1 MPLVLDTIVEE
12 IGLRLKTGSFT
23 WVYDKPTMDD
33 LLHIH
38 KEAYTTGF
46 DVNNLKRAVLDD
58 YTSGKARLV
67 CKTCSYAP
75 YVAPYGAYAKIL
87 ALVYPDT
94 VIPWDQL
101 ALIFKAVNKSKPFRV
116 VWFAS
121 KKERL
126 FPAMGKPD
134 KGNVNGGYTLPC
146 DTKSI
151 VIYREQEF
159 CRVLI
164 HELLHATCT
173 DTKTDI
179 AEVEADT
186 EAWAELFW
194 VAILSK
200 GNKRVAARLWAKQA
214 QWISNQEYSLRGI
227 TQEDYIWRYTLGRR
241 KALQELGIV
250 LPPPDSRIESLSLTF
265 PGLS

>member
-12 IGLRLKTGSFT
+12 IGLRLKTGSFI

-67 CKTCSYAP
+67 CKTGHLQGPSANP
-75 YVAPYGAYAKIL
+75 HTKIL

-101 ALIFKAVNKSKPFRV
+101 ALIFTAVDKHTPFRV

-121 KKERL
+121 K
-126 FPAMGKPD
+126 
-134 KGNVNGGYTLPC
+134 N
-146 DTKSI
+146 
-151 VIYREQEF
+151 
-159 CRVLI
+159 
-164 HELLHATCT
+164 
-173 DTKTDI
+173 
-179 AEVEADT
+179 
-186 EAWAELFW
+186 
-194 VAILSK
+194 
-200 GNKRVAARLWAKQA
+200 
-214 QWISNQEYSLRGI
+214 
-227 TQEDYIWRYTLGRR
+227 
-241 KALQELGIV
+241 
-250 LPPPDSRIESLSLTF
+250 
-265 PGLS
+265 